1 MAEIGYTLEDGSYV
15 TVHDGP
21 LTCGEIDD
29 IIANEQRF
37 SGVFR
42 VSLPDLL
49 GLDCDDA
56 CDLMTCDAMLGGAP
70 YYLEDWSYEVVGCEP
85 KNILHIRIS
94 GWIVPFD

>member
-1 MAEIGYTLEDGSYV
+1 MAEIGYTLKDGRYV

-21 LTCGEIDD
+21 LTCREIDE
-29 IIANEQRF
+29 NLKSEQRF

-42 VSLPDLL
+42 VPLADLL
-49 GLDCDDA
+49 EPDYDGA
-56 CDLMTCDAMLGGAP
+56 CELMTDDAMLGRAP

-85 KNILHIRIS
+85 GNILHIHIS

>member
-1 MAEIGYTLEDGSYV
+1 MAEIGYTLDDGNYV

-49 GLDCDDA
+49 ELDYDGA
-56 CDLMTCDAMLGGAP
+56 CELMTGDAMLGGAP